1 MIGVYR
7 DLLPPKD
14 AGNLVSVVSTLGM
27 SVETSITEGVLPRT
41 DVLPVE
47 GSCGLP
53 GRITAEDVAIKD
65 LGRCRLP
72 SPVAAH
78 LDAKALH
85 FVGEADKVLVNDC
98 LSDLGA
104 HAGQLGSL
112 PAFELAGPR
121 NRIFFDPRTVR
132 CGIVTCG
139 GLCPGINN
147 VVRGLVLELAQGY
160 GVRKILGFRYGYEGL
175 ISRFGHQPLTLTPDS
190 VAHIHHQGGTIL
202 GSSRGSQDPGEVVDN
217 LEALGI
223 DVLFVVG
230 GDGTIRGAMQLT
242 AELQRRALKISVV
255 AVPKTIDNDIH
266 FIDRSFGFESAYSAA
281 VEAIRGAHVEATG
294 ARNGIGLVKLMGR
307 HSGFVACHAALAS
320 TDVDLVLIP
329 EVPSA
334 LQGPQGVFRCLERV
348 LERQGHAVV
357 VAAEGAA
364 QELIAEDQGRERT
377 DKTGNARLKDVGV
390 FLRDRIT
397 RHFTEAGVEV
407 TLKYIDPSYT
417 IRSVPASPSDSVYCW
432 NMARNAVHAA
442 MAGNTE
448 MLIGRWHGRFVHVP
462 MPLATRQRKQVDPTD
477 DLWMSVIE
485 ATGQPKSFV

>member
-1 MIGVYR
+1 VRI
-7 DLLPPKD
+7 
-14 AGNLVSVVSTLGM
+14 
-27 SVETSITEGVLPRT
+27 EGPI
-41 DVLPVE
+41 
-47 GSCGLP
+47 GLP
-53 GRITAEDVAIKD
+53 GRITCDDVAIKD

-78 LDAKALH
+78 LDERALH
-85 FVGEADKVLVNDC
+85 FVGEADKVLVNDV
-98 LSDLGA
+98 LSEIAA
-104 HAGQLGSL
+104 HAGQLGAL

-121 NRIFFDPRTVR
+121 NRVFFDPRTVR

-139 GLCPGINN
+139 GLCPGLNN

-175 ISRFGHQPLTLTPDS
+175 ISRCGHEPLALTPAS
-190 VAHIHHQGGTIL
+190 VSHIHHQGGTIL
-202 GSSRGSQDPGEVVDN
+202 GSSRGCQDPGEVVDN
-217 LEALGI
+217 LEALAI
-223 DVLFVVG
+223 DILFVVG

-242 AELQRRALKISVV
+242 EEIGRRGLKIGVV

-281 VEAIRGAHVEATG
+281 VDVIRAARVEATG

-329 EVPSA
+329 EVPAA
-334 LQGPQGVFRCLERV
+334 LEGERGVLRCLERV
-348 LERQGHAVV
+348 LERNGHAVV
-357 VAAEGAA
+357 VVAEGAA
-364 QELIAEDQGRERT
+364 QDLIRGDESST
-377 DKTGNARLKDVGV
+377 DKSGNAKLKDVGV

-397 RHFTEAGVEV
+397 SHFIESGRDV
-407 TLKYIDPSYT
+407 TLKYLDPSYT

-432 NMARNAVHAA
+432 NMARNAAHAA

-462 MPLATRQRKQVDPTD
+462 MPLATRSRKQVVPTD

-485 ATGQPKSFV
+485 ATGQPKSFL